1 LEINKRG
8 KAGYNKHE
16 EHKVNKLMKI
26 NKRGYINQDVDWVTN
41 TMNKYI
47 TGYTDMINRYD
58 KQDIDWVTNT
68 MNKYITGYTDIIS
81 KTSIELLTPW
91 KSTLRDIQIW

>member
-26 NKRGYINQDVDWVTN
+26 NKRGKAGYNKQEEHKVNKLMKINKRGYINQDVD
-41 TMNKYI
+41 
-47 TGYTDMINRYD
+47 
-58 KQDIDWVTNT
+58 
-68 MNKYITGYTDIIS
+68 
-81 KTSIELLTPW
+81 
-91 KSTLRDIQIW
+91 